1 MKSYTHFTLTERE
14 CLSEKI
20 KEGKEY
26 GLKYTENEAGGL
38 TAHLLLGECS

>member
-20 KEGKEY
+20 KEGKGIREIAREMVEY
-26 GLKYTENEAGGL
+26 
-38 TAHLLLGECS
+38 SQ